1 MIVERIVVY
10 EIKCNGGDDSGNLD
24 KLDSGNWDDLNGEEI
39 MVIEIKCYGG
49 EDIGNLDKLG
59 RIVVFGISCYG
70 GWIVL
75 V

>member
-1 MIVERIVVY
+1 
-10 EIKCNGGDDSGNLD
+10 
-24 KLDSGNWDDLNGEEI
+24 
-39 MVIEIKCYGG
+39 MVIEMICNVEEIVVIEINCYGG

-59 RIVVFGISCYG
+59 RIVVFGISCNG